1 MNVKKTFCQNAEG
14 FIYAVAINGV
24 TGKTGNYRDD
34 LDKHLANLETV
45 ADIPVLTGFGVST
58 KADIERFNKVSDGVI
73 VRTKIVR
80 DLHEGKADDV
90 EAFVTYDSNYQKY
103 HKNHSIEWLL

>member
-1 MNVKKTFCQNAEG
+1 MRLLSTVLQVKLVITEM
-14 FIYAVAINGV
+14 IWINI
-24 TGKTGNYRDD
+24 
-34 LDKHLANLETV
+34 LANLETV

-90 EAFVTYDSNYQKY
+90 EAFVTYDSNYQK
-103 HKNHSIEWLL
+103 